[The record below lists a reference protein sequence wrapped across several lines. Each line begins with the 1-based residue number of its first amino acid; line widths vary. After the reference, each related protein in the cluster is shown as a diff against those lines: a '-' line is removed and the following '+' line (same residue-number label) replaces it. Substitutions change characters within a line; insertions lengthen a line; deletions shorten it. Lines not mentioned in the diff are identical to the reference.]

1 MGQHR
6 GESRARG
13 ISKGPLIVLGLVVVL
28 VLGVLGWIQ
37 LRDRINDQGVAAA
50 GACVEGESVL
60 AVAADPD
67 IAPQLQTLADKYT
80 ATAPVIRD
88 QCVSVTVTA
97 VASDTVRNA
106 LSAGPDGPWDAA
118 AFGPRPALWIPSS
131 SHSVKQVSATGVISG
146 EARPLATSPVVLAV
160 RTAFANAPGT
170 AALDWKDLP
179 SLQTGRDSLATLG
192 LPGWGSLGLALPV
205 GAGAEST
212 EMAVEAV
219 AAAVTGSST
228 GPVTEEQARSMP
240 VTSALTDLALGYEAS
255 TGTKP
260 ATTRE
265 ALTAL
270 AEQGDPATSAIHAV
284 ATTEQQVYQALRDAP
299 GADITATMPKGP
311 TPVAD
316 HPAAVLA
323 GPSVDETQS
332 RAAAQFAE
340 FVRRPEQA
348 QVLADAGF
356 RVEGLARP
364 DDTTLAFPGFESTLV
379 PADAAAAAELM
390 QVIRNPI
397 SPRTSTILL
406 DVSSSM
412 SEREGTATRLAN
424 TTAALAAHVN
434 RSPDSSNLGLW
445 EYSTTLDGSRPYTTV
460 VATGPLS
467 AGGFTEGTRRQA
479 LDARLAKATSATGSS
494 TYTSLEAAYK
504 SAVDG
509 YTPGR
514 TNSVLLVTDGANDD
528 SVARADLLSAVAAA
542 SSTSKPVRID
552 VVTIGENPDLNTLQA
567 LADRTGGSLEKVAS
581 SDGAALPTAISKLL
595 S

>member
-13 ISKGPLIVLGLVVVL
+13 ISKGPVIALGLVVVL

-37 LRDRINDQGVAAA
+37 LRDRINDQGAAAA

-67 IAPQLQTLADKYT
+67 IAPQLQTLADRYT
-80 ATAPVIRD
+80 ETAPVIRD

-97 VASDTVRNA
+97 VASDTVRDA
-106 LSAGPDGPWDAA
+106 LSAGPDGPWDAEA
-118 AFGPRPALWIPSS
+118 YGPRPALWIPSG

-170 AALDWKDLP
+170 TALDWKDLP
-179 SLQTGRDSLATLG
+179 SLQTGRDSLGTLG
-192 LPGWGSLGLALPV
+192 LPGWGGLGLALPV
-205 GAGAEST
+205 GPGAEST

-228 GPVTEEQARSMP
+228 GPVTEEQARSLP

-270 AEQGDPATSAIHAV
+270 AEPGDPATSDVHAV
-284 ATTEQQVYQALRDAP
+284 ATTEQQIYQVLRDAP

-364 DDTTLAFPGFESTLV
+364 DDTALAFPGFESTLV

-397 SPRTSTILL
+397 SPRTSTVLL

-412 SEREGTATRLAN
+412 GEREGTSTRLAN

-528 SVARADLLSAVAAA
+528 FVARADLLSAIAAA

>member
-28 VLGVLGWIQ
+28 VLGVLGWFQ
-37 LRDRINDQGVAAA
+37 LRDRINDQGAAAA

-67 IAPQLQTLADKYT
+67 IAPQLQTLADRYT
-80 ATAPVIRD
+80 ETAPVIRD

-97 VASDTVRNA
+97 VASDTVRDA

-118 AFGPRPALWIPSS
+118 TFGPRPALWIPSS

-205 GAGAEST
+205 GPGAEST

-228 GPVTEEQARSMP
+228 GPVTEEQARSVP

-270 AEQGDPATSAIHAV
+270 AAQGDPATSAIHAV

-364 DDTTLAFPGFESTLV
+364 DDTTLAFPGFESTLL

-412 SEREGTATRLAN
+412 GEREGTATRLAN
-424 TTAALAAHVN
+424 TTAALAAQVD

-479 LDARLAKATSATGSS
+479 LDARLAKAKSATGSS

-528 SVARADLLSAVAAA
+528 SVARADLLSAIAAA

-567 LADRTGGSLEKVAS
+567 LADRTGGSLEKVTA
-581 SDGAALPTAISKLL
+581 SDGAALPTAIGKLL

>member
-13 ISKGPLIVLGLVVVL
+13 ISRGPLIVLGLVVVIAA
-28 VLGVLGWIQ
+28 GVVGWFQ
-37 LRDRINDQGVAAA
+37 LRDRITDQGVAAA

-67 IAPQLQTLADKYT
+67 IAPQLQTLADHFT
-80 ATAPVIRD
+80 ETAPVIRD

-97 VASDTVRNA
+97 VASDTVRDA

-118 AFGPRPALWIPSS
+118 ALGPRPALWIPSS

-146 EARPLATSPVVLAV
+146 EARPVATSPVVLAV

-170 AALDWKDLP
+170 PAIDWKDLP

-192 LPGWGSLGLALPV
+192 LPGWGSLGMALPV
-205 GAGAEST
+205 GPGAEST

-219 AAAVTGSST
+219 AAAVAGSPT
-228 GPVTEEQARSMP
+228 GPVTEEQARSAP
-240 VTSALTDLALGYEAS
+240 VTSALTGLALGYEAS
-255 TGTKP
+255 SGTKP

-270 AEQGDPATSAIHAV
+270 AEQGDPATSGIHAV
-284 ATTEQQVYQALRDAP
+284 AATEQQVYQALRDAP
-299 GADITATMPKGP
+299 GADITTSMPKGP

-364 DDTTLAFPGFESTLV
+364 DDTALAFPGFESTLV

-397 SPRTSTILL
+397 TPRTSTVLL

-412 SEREGTATRLAN
+412 GEREGTATRLAN
-424 TTAALAAHVN
+424 TTAALTAHVD

-479 LDARLAKATSATGSS
+479 LDARLAKATPATGSS

-528 SVARADLLSAVAAA
+528 SVARADLLSAIAAA

-552 VVTIGENPDLNTLQA
+552 VVTIGENSDLNTLQA

>member
-28 VLGVLGWIQ
+28 VLGVLGWFQ
-37 LRDRINDQGVAAA
+37 LRDRINDQGAAAA

-67 IAPQLQTLADKYT
+67 IAPQLQTLADRY
-80 ATAPVIRD
+80 AETAPVIRD

-97 VASDTVRNA
+97 VASDTVRDA

-118 AFGPRPALWIPSS
+118 TFGPRPALWIPSS

-192 LPGWGSLGLALPV
+192 LPGWGNLGLALPV
-205 GAGAEST
+205 GPGAEST

-228 GPVTEEQARSMP
+228 GPVTEEQARSVP

-270 AEQGDPATSAIHAV
+270 AAQGDPATSAIHAV
-284 ATTEQQVYQALRDAP
+284 ATTEQQVYRALRDAP

-348 QVLADAGF
+348 QILADAGF

-364 DDTTLAFPGFESTLV
+364 DDTTLAFPGFESTLL

-412 SEREGTATRLAN
+412 GEREGTATRLAN
-424 TTAALAAHVN
+424 TTAALAAQVD

-479 LDARLAKATSATGSS
+479 LDARLAKAKSATGSS

-528 SVARADLLSAVAAA
+528 SVARADLLSAIAAA

-567 LADRTGGSLEKVAS
+567 LADRTGGSLEKVTS
-581 SDGAALPTAISKLL
+581 SDGAALPTAIGKLL

>member
-28 VLGVLGWIQ
+28 VLGVLGWFQ
-37 LRDRINDQGVAAA
+37 LRDRINDQGAAAA

-67 IAPQLQTLADKYT
+67 IAPQLQTLADHYT
-80 ATAPVIRD
+80 KTAPVIRD

-97 VASDTVRNA
+97 VASDTVRDA
-106 LSAGPDGPWDAA
+106 LSAGPDGPWDTAA
-118 AFGPRPALWIPSS
+118 YGPRPALWIPAGSR
-131 SHSVKQVSATGVISG
+131 SVKQVSATGVISG
-146 EARPLATSPVVLAV
+146 DARPLATSPVVLAV

-192 LPGWGSLGLALPV
+192 LPGWGSLGLALPI
-205 GAGAEST
+205 GPGAEST
-212 EMAVEAV
+212 EMAVDAV

-228 GPVTEEQARSMP
+228 GPVTAEQARSVP

-270 AEQGDPATSAIHAV
+270 ADQGDPATSAIHAV

-299 GADITATMPKGP
+299 GADISTTMPKGP

-379 PADAAAAAELM
+379 PADGATAAELM

-412 SEREGTATRLAN
+412 GERDGTSTRLAN
-424 TTAALAAHVN
+424 TTAALAAHVDH
-434 RSPDSSNLGLW
+434 SPDSSNLGLW

-479 LDARLAKATSATGSS
+479 LDARLAKATPATGSS
-494 TYTSLEAAYK
+494 TYTALEAAYK

-528 SVARADLLSAVAAA
+528 SVARADLLSAIAAN
-542 SSTSKPVRID
+542 STTSKPVRID

-581 SDGAALPTAISKLL
+581 SDGAALTTAISKLL